1 MHILGRLFGTDGIR
15 GIANAD
21 LSCELALKTA
31 RATAQVLMKK
41 STKKPKVIIGADTR
55 ASGDML
61 TMAMASGFASA
72 GAEVVLLGVVPT
84 PAVSYLVKLYKADIG
99 VVISAS
105 HNPAK
110 YNGIKLFNGE
120 GYKLADEIE
129 DEIENLIF
137 SGDANVHETPGFIIK
152 KSDAVQ
158 DYVEYL
164 LKSANSTRLD
174 GLKVVIDCANG
185 ASSDTVNFLFNEL
198 GAIVEIINNEPN
210 GLNINKGCGST
221 HIDVISKAVIEHK
234 ADIGI
239 SFDGDAD
246 RCLAVDEN
254 GEILD
259 GDRIIAALAIE
270 MKNKGKL
277 KKNTVVVTT
286 LSNMGFTKTMRDNG
300 IEVLATRVGDRYVL
314 EEMIKEGLSLG
325 GEQSGHVI
333 LLDTNTTGD
342 GQLTALSLLSLLKH
356 TKQKASYITNLVKP
370 FPQIQTNIKADKGQ
384 KSFLAEDIIF
394 NSEVSKAANEL
405 GNNGRVLVRPS
416 GTEPLVRIMV
426 EGTELEMVEKISSH
440 LTEVAC
446 ERLKNK

>member
-1 MHILGRLFGTDGIR
+1 MERLFGTDGIR
-15 GIANAD
+15 GVANAD
-21 LSCELALKTA
+21 LSCELALKIA
-31 RATAQVLMKK
+31 RAAAQVLMKK
-41 STKKPKVIIGADTR
+41 TTKKPKVIIGADTR

-61 TMAMASGFASA
+61 CSAMASGFASA
-72 GAEVVLLGVVPT
+72 GADVVLLGVVPT
-84 PAVSYLVKLYKADIG
+84 PAVSYLAKLYKADIG

-110 YNGIKLFNGE
+110 YNGIKLFNGQ

-137 SGDANVHETPGFIIK
+137 NGQANVHETPGYIIQ
-152 KSDAVQ
+152 KSDATQ

-164 LKSANSTRLD
+164 LKSENATNLD

-185 ASSDTVNFLFNEL
+185 ASSNTANYLFNEL
-198 GAIVEIINNEPN
+198 GANVEIINNEPN

-221 HIDVISKAVIEHK
+221 HIDEISKAVIEYK

-246 RCLAVDEN
+246 RCLAVDQN
-254 GEILD
+254 GEIID
-259 GDRIIAALAIE
+259 GDRIIAALAID
-270 MKNKGKL
+270 MKSRGKL

-314 EEMIKEGLSLG
+314 EEMKKEGLSLG

-333 LLDTNTTGD
+333 LLDINTTGD
-342 GQLTALSLLSLLKH
+342 GQLTALSILSLLKRNN
-356 TKQKASYITNLVKP
+356 KKASYITDLVKS
-370 FPQIQTNIKADKGQ
+370 FPQIQSNISADNEQ

-394 NSEVSKAANEL
+394 NGEVSKAASEL
-405 GNNGRVLVRPS
+405 GENGRVLVRPS

-426 EGTELEMVEKISSH
+426 EGIDLIIVERIAGH
-440 LTEVAC
+440 LTNIA
-446 ERLKNK
+446 NKRIQS